1 MPEFSNFIIVTLLL
15 IILGLFL
22 KSWEPP
28 IKLQYIAL
36 ALGIVGAGLGA
47 AMLDSWAYGI
57 VVAGAVFFKD
67 ALVEEIKLVRDS
79 ASNKKKEKEKGEN

>member
-22 KSWEPP
+22 KGWEPP

-67 ALVEEIKLVRDS
+67 ALVEEIKLVRNS
-79 ASNKKKEKEKGEN
+79 VSNIKNENEKGEN

>member
-1 MPEFSNFIIVTLLL
+1 MPEFSNFITVTVLL

-36 ALGIVGAGLGA
+36 ALGVVGAWLGA
-47 AMLDSWAYGI
+47 TMLDSWAYGI

-67 ALVEEIKLVRDS
+67 ALVEEIKLVRNS
-79 ASNKKKEKEKGEN
+79 VSTIEKEKGEN

>member
-1 MPEFSNFIIVTLLL
+1 MPEFSNFIVVTLLL
-15 IILGLFL
+15 IIMGLFL

-36 ALGIVGAGLGA
+36 ALGVVGAGLGA
-47 AMLDSWAYGI
+47 IMLNSWAYGI

-67 ALVEEIKLVRDS
+67 ALVEEIKLVRNS
-79 ASNKKKEKEKGEN
+79 VSTIEKDKGDVE

>member
-57 VVAGAVFFKD
+57 VVAGAVCFKD

-79 ASNKKKEKEKGEN
+79 ASNIKKEKKKGEN

>member
-79 ASNKKKEKEKGEN
+79 ASNIKKKKKKGEN